1 MILKGLTPDQEYRIV
16 RGNNN
21 ATTPAT
27 NFLVA
32 TPSSY
37 VWIEDQ
43 TVGYY
48 WDGTAETPH
57 FIRPTESYASWYGQA
72 YLKLSSAQASG
83 VDEVYTNLWPKP
95 TALRGDINGDN
106 SVDVADINIIINIM
120 LGLDSASN
128 YIGDANVDGE
138 GGIDVSDV
146 NVLIN
151 IILGKE

>member
-83 VDEVYTNLWPKP
+83 IDEVYTNLWPI
-95 TALRGDINGDN
+95 ALRGDINGDN
-106 SVDVADINIIINIM
+106 KVDVT
-120 LGLDSASN
+120 
-128 YIGDANVDGE
+128 
-138 GGIDVSDV
+138 DV
-146 NVLIN
+146 NLVVN
-151 IILGKE
+151 IILGKESKDNYPNADTDRNGTVDVTDVNAVVNIILGKE